1 MSDDP
6 SKIKDIDL
14 ELFKEDIS
22 ECNIAT
28 DTTVLLTDCCSYLK
42 RLCAASRYFD
52 ILNASNLDE
61 DKKKELF
68 VEFMETVYDSV
79 LDDTAHLLKQHA
91 GDVQQIWRE
100 WTERYGFPKCSVS
113 KCVKTA
119 RHYGRGRRDKLK
131 MKNNGTEND
140 DIYAHHQSHFDRL
153 HNFVAHL
160 YDTGLR
166 VDTAAL
172 LENEEESKTEDNLDT
187 STTDKQFAAERDCVK
202 MRREECQMDMD
213 RLENENNKFTIQ
225 AAAAKTKVTF
235 TDALFTK
242 LSQNENVEKEVIRL
256 KEYLER
262 NKFDSDGITIDLEN
276 VQDSNLTNIVGNEQA
291 IKAMTSLIRSVQ
303 CMFTCCTVPYHPCTS
318 LKTTFCKSHW
328 LNLSWHSGCEIQH
341 CAVQAFDHN
350 VITSA

>member
-14 ELFKEDIS
+14 ELFKEDVS
-22 ECNIAT
+22 ECKHAT
-28 DTTVLLTDCCSYLK
+28 DTTVLITDCCSYLK

-91 GDVQQIWRE
+91 GDVQQIWIE

-113 KCVKTA
+113 KCMKTA

-131 MKNNGTEND
+131 MKKNGQEND

-166 VDTAAL
+166 VDTASL
-172 LENEEESKTEDNLDT
+172 LQNEEESKTDENLDN
-187 STTDKQFAAERDCVK
+187 SMTDKQFAAERDCVK

-225 AAAAKTKVTF
+225 AVAAKTKVTL
-235 TDALFTK
+235 TDALFDK
-242 LSQNENVEKEVIRL
+242 LSQNEHVEQEKANQL
-256 KEYLER
+256 MKYFER
-262 NKFDSDGITIDLEN
+262 NQFESDSIAADLDTIE
-276 VQDSNLTNIVGNEQA
+276 DSNIMNVVGNDKMIA
-291 IKAMTSLIRSVQ
+291 TMTSFIRSVQ
-303 CMFTCCTVPYHPCTS
+303 CMFIHCTVQFRIIAP
-318 LKTTFCKSHW
+318 
-328 LNLSWHSGCEIQH
+328 Q
-341 CAVQAFDHN
+341 
-350 VITSA
+350 

>member
-6 SKIKDIDL
+6 SQIKDIDL

-22 ECNIAT
+22 ECNNAT
-28 DTTVLLTDCCSYLK
+28 DTTVLITDCCSYLK

-68 VEFMETVYDSV
+68 VEFMESVYDSV

-119 RHYGRGRRDKLK
+119 RHYGRGRREK
-131 MKNNGTEND
+131 MKVKKNEDEND

-166 VDTAAL
+166 VDSAAL
-172 LENEEESKTEDNLDT
+172 LKDEEQSKNQDNLDF
-187 STTDKQFAAERDCVK
+187 SMTDNQFAAERDCIK

-225 AAAAKTKVTF
+225 AATKKTKITLI
-235 TDALFTK
+235 DALFEK
-242 LSQNENVEKEVIRL
+242 LKQSKDVEKNHVKQLR
-256 KEYLER
+256 EYLKR
-262 NKFDSDGITIDLEN
+262 NQFESDGGAEDLEN
-276 VQDSNLTNIVGNEQA
+276 VEDSNITNHVDNKKTIETLT
-291 IKAMTSLIRSVQ
+291 SFIRSVQ
-303 CMFTCCTVPYHPCTS
+303 CMFIHYIAPNILAP
-318 LKTTFCKSHW
+318 KP
-328 LNLSWHSGCEIQH
+328 
-341 CAVQAFDHN
+341 
-350 VITSA
+350 

>member
-22 ECNIAT
+22 KCKYAT

-52 ILNASNLDE
+52 ILNASNLDD

-100 WTERYGFPKCSVS
+100 WTERYGFLKCSVS

-119 RHYGRGRRDKLK
+119 RHYERRRRDQMEMNESGQKQDGMYLFF
-131 MKNNGTEND
+131 E
-140 DIYAHHQSHFDRL
+140 SHFDRL

-166 VDTAAL
+166 VDTDAL
-172 LENEEESKTEDNLDT
+172 LKEQTEAKMKENFDGVTVDNV
-187 STTDKQFAAERDCVK
+187 FAAERDCVK
-202 MRREECQMDMD
+202 MRREECQLDME
-213 RLENENNKFTIQ
+213 RLANENNKFTIQ
-225 AAAAKTKVTF
+225 AATAKTNITLI
-235 TDALFTK
+235 DALFEK
-242 LSQNENVEKEVIRL
+242 LSKNKDVEKGEVNSL
-256 KEYLER
+256 HAYVEQ
-262 NKFDSDGITIDLEN
+262 NHFDSDGVALDLEN
-276 VQDSNLTNIVGNEQA
+276 LADSNIACNAQNDKIIATMA
-291 IKAMTSLIRSVQ
+291 SLIRSVQ
-303 CMFTCCTVPYHPCTS
+303 CMSTYYTINHVLTCSFVICAGTCSISSS
-318 LKTTFCKSHW
+318 LGRIIK
-328 LNLSWHSGCEIQH
+328 Q
-341 CAVQAFDHN
+341 
-350 VITSA
+350 

>member
-22 ECNIAT
+22 VCKYAT
-28 DTTVLLTDCCSYLK
+28 DTTVLITDCCSYLK

-91 GDVQQIWRE
+91 GDVQQIWKE

-119 RHYGRGRRDKLK
+119 RHYGRGRRDKMK
-131 MKNNGTEND
+131 MKKNGQEND

-166 VDTAAL
+166 VDTGDL
-172 LENEEESKTEDNLDT
+172 LKNEEEAKTDDNLDI
-187 STTDKQFAAERDCVK
+187 SMTDKQFAAERDCIK

-213 RLENENNKFTIQ
+213 RLESDNNKFTIQ
-225 AAAAKTKVTF
+225 AAMEKTKVTL
-235 TDALFTK
+235 TDALFEK
-242 LSQNENVEKEVIRL
+242 LSQDKNVEKKEVNQLR
-256 KEYLER
+256 EYLES
-262 NKFDSDGITIDLEN
+262 NQFESDGVADDLEN
-276 VQDSNLTNIVGNEQA
+276 AEDSNITKVVENDKLIET
-291 IKAMTSLIRSVQ
+291 MTSFIRSVQ
-303 CMFTCCTVPYHPCTS
+303 CMSRRPCT
-318 LKTTFCKSHW
+318 
-328 LNLSWHSGCEIQH
+328 
-341 CAVQAFDHN
+341 AD
-350 VITSA
+350 VIFWC